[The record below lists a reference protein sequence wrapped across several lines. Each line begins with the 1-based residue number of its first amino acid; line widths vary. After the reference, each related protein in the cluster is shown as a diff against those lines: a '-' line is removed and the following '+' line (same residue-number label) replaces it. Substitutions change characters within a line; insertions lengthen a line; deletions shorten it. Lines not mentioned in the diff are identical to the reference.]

1 MIVRNLDAIYFNDN
15 STQSLI
21 RIYLTLSLAKTQG
34 SLSSANTQLKALYTP
49 VLINESYWTN
59 LFYIQVKLNWP
70 YWPVRDNMKYDKIDK
85 RI

>member
-21 RIYLTLSLAKTQG
+21 RIYQTLSLAKTQG

-49 VLINESYWTN
+49 VLINESY
-59 LFYIQVKLNWP
+59 
-70 YWPVRDNMKYDKIDK
+70 
-85 RI
+85 